1 MKAIVLL
8 TAMIFA
14 LACCKS
20 KEKMMKSNSGNLTVE
35 PVEMIVKEDVSDTL
49 TVDIQQEN
57 PRLEEVKLTRG
68 DEIMRYCVIV
78 GSFMYEQN
86 ADNLREKLI
95 EMDFPNCSIMQNQ
108 QGMYRVSAMCK
119 NDLAAAQLWLAGIR
133 SQHPDFAD
141 AWLLQVK
148 E

>member
-8 TAMIFA
+8 SAMILV

-20 KEKMMKSNSGNLTVE
+20 KEKMMKSNSGNLTIE
-35 PVEMIVKEDVSDTL
+35 PVEMVVKEEISDTL
-49 TVDIQQEN
+49 AISVKQED
-57 PRLEEVKLTRG
+57 PREEEVRLTRG

-86 ADNLREKLI
+86 ADNLRDRLI
-95 EMDFPNCSIMQNQ
+95 KKGFQGCSIMQNQ
-108 QGMYRVSAMCK
+108 QGMYRVSALCS
-119 NDLAAAQLWLAGIR
+119 NNLSAAQLRLADIR
-133 SQHPDFAD
+133 NRYPDFVD